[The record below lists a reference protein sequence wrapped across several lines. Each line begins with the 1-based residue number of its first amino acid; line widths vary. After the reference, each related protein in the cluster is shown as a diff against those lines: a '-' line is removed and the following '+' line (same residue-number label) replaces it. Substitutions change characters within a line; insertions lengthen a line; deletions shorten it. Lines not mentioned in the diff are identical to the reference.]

1 MRHIISVLAIAA
13 LMAVLM
19 VTTVSPAFAVGG
31 GWGQIKEPGQKIG
44 YGSDG
49 ANHRCQSGPP
59 NAQGHAW
66 GSCTDEL

>member
-1 MRHIISVLAIAA
+1 MKRILLVMAAAA

-19 VTTVSPAFAVGG
+19 ATTMSPAFAV

-59 NAQGHAW
+59 NAQGHAY
-66 GSCTDEL
+66 GSCTDE